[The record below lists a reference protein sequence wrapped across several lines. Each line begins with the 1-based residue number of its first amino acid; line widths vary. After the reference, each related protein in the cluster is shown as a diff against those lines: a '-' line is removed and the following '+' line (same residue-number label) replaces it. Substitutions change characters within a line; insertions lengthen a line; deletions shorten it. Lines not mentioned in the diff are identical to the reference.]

1 MSMAVSVY
9 AALSDGD
16 LLCATRSDPD
26 AFAELYDRY
35 EDPLLAF
42 FLRATRSPE
51 LAADLTAEVFAAAL
65 GSLDR
70 FCPELGT
77 GRAWLYGIARHEL
90 TRAWERGRVEDRGRR
105 RLRMERLVLTD
116 EAIDRID
123 ELAHG
128 PAAAAALELLDQLPH
143 DQALAVRSRIV
154 DERDYADL
162 ARELG
167 CSEMVVRQRV
177 SRALKTLRNRLEDA
191 S

>member
-1 MSMAVSVY
+1 MGVVASPY
-9 AALSDGD
+9 AGHSDAE
-16 LLCATRSDPD
+16 LLGATPSDPE
-26 AFAELYDRY
+26 AFAALYDRY

-42 FLRATRSPE
+42 FLRATRSAE

-65 GSLDR
+65 GSLHR
-70 FCPELGT
+70 FAPELGS

-90 TRAWERGRVEDRGRR
+90 ARAWERGRVEDRGRR

-116 EAIDRID
+116 DAIDRID
-123 ELAHG
+123 ALAHD
-128 PAAAAALELLDQLPH
+128 PAVTAALELLDDLP
-143 DQALAVRSRIV
+143 DAQATAVRAHVV

-167 CSEMVVRQRV
+167 CSELVVRQRV
-177 SRALKTLRNRLEDA
+177 SRALKTLRNRLEAA